1 MGVMIDD
8 WVCRMKNC
16 EIHGGIHRC
25 ADGVIPILGHFGG
38 VQDGKFHSHHESSD
52 NILGVSNNGGT
63 IHHFPS
69 RTFIN
74 IGLES
79 LFLHLVDSFASIW
92 VLFLW
97 PFSLSKSQE
106 IPGERDL
113 PSGHFPAQP
122 FLQRQL
128 HWQLGTWT

>member
-1 MGVMIDD
+1 
-8 WVCRMKNC
+8 MKNC

-52 NILGVSNNGGT
+52 NILGVSKNGGT
-63 IHHFPS
+63 INHFPS
-69 RTFIN
+69 RTFKN
-74 IGLES
+74 IGQQS

-106 IPGERDL
+106 NGGSKWPFSSSAIPSAPAPLAAWYVDMSTSAL
-113 PSGHFPAQP
+113 PQI
-122 FLQRQL
+122 
-128 HWQLGTWT
+128 